1 MGERGR
7 MSAVA
12 VPNHIAIIMDG
23 NGRWAEQQGL
33 PRLEGHKRGAATV
46 REITTAC
53 RELGVKYLTLY
64 SFSSENWSR
73 PKDEVDGL
81 MDLLRVYLG
90 DELPT
95 LKKNGVRLASIG
107 DTARLPFVVR
117 TLLEATKM
125 ATAHETGMQ
134 LTLALSYGSR
144 DEIVAAAKKLAADV
158 KAGVISVDA
167 IDHAAFA
174 ARLETAGMPDPD
186 LVIRT
191 SGEMR
196 ISNFLLW
203 QIAYAELYVTET
215 AWPEFTRAE
224 LDRALATFGQRERR
238 FGKTS
243 AQLKAGPA
251 KSSSTPR
258 GA

>member
-1 MGERGR
+1 
-7 MSAVA
+7 MSAT
-12 VPNHIAIIMDG
+12 VPTHIAVIMDG
-23 NGRWAEQQGL
+23 NGRWAEAQGL

-81 MDLLRVYLG
+81 MSLLHQYLG
-90 DELPT
+90 EELPT
-95 LKKNGVRLASIG
+95 LKKNGVRLNSIG
-107 DTARLPFVVR
+107 ETSKLPLLVR
-117 TLLEATKM
+117 TLLEATKA
-125 ATAHETGMQ
+125 ATAKETGMT
-134 LTLALSYGSR
+134 LTLALSYGAR
-144 DEIVAAAKKLAADV
+144 DEIVAAARALAEDV
-158 KAGVISVDA
+158 KRGALSVDA

-174 ARLETAGMPDPD
+174 ARLETASMPDPD

-203 QIAYAELYVTET
+203 QVAYAELYVTSV
-215 AWPEFTRAE
+215 AWPEFTRAHLAE
-224 LDRALATFGQRERR
+224 ALKSFGRRERR
-238 FGKTS
+238 FGQTG
-243 AQLKAGPA
+243 AQIKAPKG
-251 KSSSTPR
+251 R
-258 GA
+258 GATS